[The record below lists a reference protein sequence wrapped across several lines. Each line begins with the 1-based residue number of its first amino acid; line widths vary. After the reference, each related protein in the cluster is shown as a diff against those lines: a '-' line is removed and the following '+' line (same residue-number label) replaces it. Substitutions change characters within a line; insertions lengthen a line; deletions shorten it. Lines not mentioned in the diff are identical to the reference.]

1 MAHFLASD
9 FAELCEGVRFLREG
23 HYMARCP
30 AHDDSTPS
38 LDIKD
43 GDKGLLLH
51 CYAGCEFSDICQSV
65 GVQMKDVFLNQDFV
79 AKKYPKKVRELDET
93 IVFLFEEYRK
103 NGTKYSDKDENTY
116 MKSKLRLAQNSKE

>member
-1 MAHFLASD
+1 
-9 FAELCEGVRFLREG
+9 
-23 HYMARCP
+23 MARCP

-79 AKKYPKKVRELDET
+79 AKSYPKKVRELDET